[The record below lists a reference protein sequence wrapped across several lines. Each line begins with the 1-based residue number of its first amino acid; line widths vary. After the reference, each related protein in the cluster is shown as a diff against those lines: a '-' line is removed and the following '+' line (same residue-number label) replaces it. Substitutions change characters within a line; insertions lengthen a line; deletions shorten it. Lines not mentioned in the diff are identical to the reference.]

1 MSSDKT
7 ERKEVPIIFEDSDDE
22 QEVILEEI
30 SSDSQEVELE
40 EEKSP
45 KEKEKDDG
53 SMWFHEKGKFT
64 LHGFTMYDVL
74 ITQEQFQYV
83 EYFKRSVL
91 RIDLPEGLSEKWRH
105 PLIGSMRD
113 RIENEYGMK
122 VKGVF
127 GNHYEKEGNDYAPYH
142 KDSYG
147 DGKGVF
153 TVSIGGTRM
162 FYTKDDKTG
171 VVTKHKLDDGD
182 LFYFNSQFNSKHK
195 HSIPKLKSY
204 KDPRIS
210 IVFFV

>member
-1 MSSDKT
+1 MSSEHK
-7 ERKEVPIIFEDSDDE
+7 KVLIVFEDSDDE
-22 QEVILEEI
+22 QKVILDEI
-30 SSDSQEVELE
+30 SDDSQEVKLDED
-40 EEKSP
+40 SP
-45 KEKEKDDG
+45 KEKDDG

-74 ITQEQFQYV
+74 ITQERFQYV

-91 RIDLPEGLSEKWRH
+91 RIDLPNGLIEKWMH

-122 VKGVF
+122 VKGIF

-162 FYTKDDKTG
+162 FYTKDDKSG
-171 VVTKHKLDDGD
+171 VVTKHKLEDGD